1 MINIPT
7 LYGTDS
13 ELKRQEIKAY
23 FQLCYKRYESLFNII
38 ADEKAYFQ
46 KADPLR
52 HPIIFYYG
60 MI

>member
-7 LYGTDS
+7 LHGRNS
-13 ELKRQEIKAY
+13 ERKRQEIKAY
-23 FQLCYKRYESLFNII
+23 FQYCYKRYESLFDLI

-52 HPIIFYYG
+52 HPNLQRS
-60 MI
+60 